1 MSDETEE
8 RKLPLVDERQLELFK
23 EWVSVQKDE
32 ISLRAKELALRE
44 KQLGVEESQVKLGHE
59 YALKSLEAQSLDRDG
74 QRIFR
79 RKVMLWS
86 LWFGVLLVIL
96 LAAFSFYAL
105 SLGKI
110 ELVRDM
116 MLQIFGTGGLGAAAF
131 FAARSFYR
139 DRKHPPDEE
148 ED

>member
-1 MSDETEE
+1 MPDETEDQ
-8 RKLPLVDERQLELFK
+8 KLPIVDERQLELFK

-32 ISLRAKELALRE
+32 ISLKAKELALRE

-59 YALKSLEAQSLDRDG
+59 YALKSLEAQSLDRDS
-74 QRIFR
+74 QRVFR

-86 LWFGVLLVIL
+86 LWFGVLLVVM

-110 ELVRDM
+110 EMVRDI
-116 MLQIFGTGGLGAAAF
+116 MLQVFGTGGLGAAAF

-139 DRKHPPDEE
+139 DRRHPTDDEE
-148 ED
+148 G